1 MKYSV
6 PQFIDVE
13 DKIFGPFTFRQFA
26 YLIGGGGLCYAILK
40 ILPTFVAIIFIIPV
54 GALAGALAFIKVNG
68 KPLIDV
74 IQYGV
79 NYYIKRKLY
88 LWKKDENRKVEKKE
102 EVVVAAPSSLLRISE
117 SKLHDISWGLDVLN
131 KDSSGTPGTPGN

>member
-40 ILPTFVAIIFIIPV
+40 LLPTIIAILFIIPI
-54 GALAGALAFIKVNG
+54 GTLAVSLAFIKVNG
-68 KPLIDV
+68 KNLID
-74 IQYGV
+74 ILESGV
-79 NYYIKRKLY
+79 NYFIKRKLY
-88 LWKKDENRKVEKKE
+88 LWKKDETRKVEKKA
-102 EVVVAAPSSLLRISE
+102 EVAVAAPSSLLRISE

-131 KDSSGTPGTPGN
+131 KDSSGTSDKI

>member
-26 YLIGGGGLCYAILK
+26 YLVGGGGICYLLIKL
-40 ILPTFVAIIFIIPV
+40 LPTFVALIPV
-54 GALAGALAFIKVNG
+54 VIVGGLAASLAFLRMNG
-68 KPLIDV
+68 KPLIN
-74 IQYGV
+74 ILESGF
-79 NYYIKRKLY
+79 NYLIKKKLY
-88 LWKKDENRKVEKKE
+88 LWHKDETQKLKKVEDVQQKAE
-102 EVVVAAPSSLLRISE
+102 AYLPRISE

-131 KDSSGTPGTPGN
+131 KDSSGSSEK